1 VVGGGAVKAAA
12 LAGLLVAAAALAPA
26 AATAATLTVDTLLDV
41 DVLDGECSLREA
53 IVAAGGDA
61 AYRDC
66 PAGSGLDDIVFAVEG
81 TIAIGDDLPPLA
93 GGGIRFDG
101 PGVDRLT
108 IDGGGAH
115 RLFVVDAVG
124 AFPLAF
130 RNLTIRGGRSDAD
143 GGCIA
148 FDNPPAGSAFL
159 LFRVLL
165 EGCRS
170 EGEGGAVAVEGI
182 DGGAIRESWLVA
194 NEAAS
199 HGGAIRA
206 YGTWPLEIRD
216 TTISGNHAGD
226 GGTSGSGGG
235 LVATFT
241 EVGLLRVTVADNTAK
256 SNGGGLFFASN
267 TANLSLVASSTVAS
281 NRSGVGGSA
290 GNLGGGIALSALA
303 GLELA
308 NSVVA
313 GNLQD
318 VAGVEDDLSSS
329 ASSSVTSLGYNW
341 IGSNRNVTDE
351 FPEPPLPGQPNVHG
365 DWVGTAAEP
374 IDPGLEPLAD
384 WGGGI
389 PTRRPASASP
399 VVDLGTCPGE
409 TRDQRGFVNP
419 DSSLR
424 IFDEAGVPDALD
436 GCDIGAVERNPSDA
450 LPFADGFESGDL
462 TAWSSTAP

>member
-1 VVGGGAVKAAA
+1 MRRPI
-12 LAGLLVAAAALAPA
+12 LSHLLVAAAALAPA

-53 IVAAGGDA
+53 IVAAGSDSS
-61 AYRDC
+61 YRDC
-66 PAGSGLDDIVFAVEG
+66 PAGSGFDDIEFAVEG
-81 TIAIGDDLPPLA
+81 TIAIGADLPPLA
-93 GGGIRFDG
+93 GGGIRFAG

-108 IDGGGAH
+108 IDGGGEH

-124 AFPLAF
+124 PFPFAF
-130 RNLTIRGGRSDAD
+130 RNLTIRGGLSPGD

-148 FDNPPAGSAFL
+148 FDNPPGGSSFL

-170 EGEGGAVAVEGI
+170 EGEGGAVALEGI
-182 DGGAIRESWLVA
+182 DGGAIRESWLVD

-199 HGGAIRA
+199 NGGALRA
-206 YGTWPLEIRD
+206 YGTWSLEIRD
-216 TTISGNHAGD
+216 TTISGNRAGF

-235 LVATFT
+235 LAATFT
-241 EVGLLRVTVADNTAK
+241 EVGLQRVTVADNTAR

-267 TANLSLVASSTVAS
+267 TANLSLLASSTVAG

-290 GNLGGGIALSALA
+290 GHLGGGIALSAIA

-318 VAGVEDDLSSS
+318 VSGVEDDLSSG
-329 ASSSVTSLGYNW
+329 ASSSVSSSGYNW

-351 FPEPPLPGQPNVHG
+351 FPEPPVPGQPNVHG
-365 DWVGTAAEP
+365 DWVGTSDEP
-374 IDPGLEPLAD
+374 IDPQLESLAD

-389 PTRRPASASP
+389 PTRRPAATSP
-399 VVDLGTCPGE
+399 LVDLGSCTGE
-409 TRDQRGFVNP
+409 TRDQRGYSNP
-419 DSSLR
+419 ATSQR
-424 IFDEAGVPDALD
+424 IFDDETLPDALD
-436 GCDIGAVERNPSDA
+436 GCDIGAVERNPLDD
-450 LPFADGFESGDL
+450 LPFADGFESGDAS
-462 TAWSSTAP
+462 AWSEVVP